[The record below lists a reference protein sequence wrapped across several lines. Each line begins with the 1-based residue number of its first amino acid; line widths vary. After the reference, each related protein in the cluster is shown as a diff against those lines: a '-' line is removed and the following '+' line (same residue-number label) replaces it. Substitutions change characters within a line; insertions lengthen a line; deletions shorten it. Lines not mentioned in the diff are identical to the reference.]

1 MKIILVQDVDTLGVQ
16 GDTVVVKDGYARN
29 FLIPRG
35 FAWPATPG
43 NLKRLEQERK
53 IWDLKSIREK
63 AKAEDLKKKLEAL
76 TITIA
81 ARVGEEN
88 LLYGSVTQ
96 QQIADALEQKG
107 ILIDKRRIQ
116 LEEPIK
122 RAGAHEV
129 TLKLH
134 KEVEAVLKVEVVG
147 ETGAQ
152 A

>member
-1 MKIILVQDVDTLGVQ
+1 MKIILIQDMDKLGVQ
-16 GDTVVVKDGYARN
+16 GDTVSVKDGYARN

-43 NLKRLEQERK
+43 NIKRLEQERK
-53 IWDLKSIREK
+53 VWDLKNIREK
-63 AKAEDLKKKLEAL
+63 AKAEELKKKLEAL
-76 TITIA
+76 TVSIA

-88 LLYGSVTQ
+88 LLYGSVTH
-96 QQIADALEQKG
+96 QQIAEALEQKG
-107 ILIDKRRIQ
+107 ILVDKRKVH

-122 RAGAHEV
+122 RAGSHEV

-147 ETGAQ
+147 ESGT
-152 A
+152 

>member
-1 MKIILVQDVDTLGVQ
+1 MKIILVQDVETLGVQ
-16 GDTVVVKDGYARN
+16 GDTVAVKDGYARN

-63 AKAEDLKKKLEAL
+63 TKAEDLKKKLEAL
-76 TITIA
+76 SVTIA

-107 ILIDKRRIQ
+107 ILVDKRKIH
-116 LEEPIK
+116 LAEPIK

-147 ETGAQ
+147 ETGT
-152 A
+152 